1 MLTDKDKFLKEI
13 EKLEN
18 SLDKK
23 LNPKMLVE
31 TRCEERLYR
40 DGVELC
46 LDKTTIG
53 LHKEHFQL
61 DNTTKML
68 NEKLNQTKYDMHNKL
83 IKNKYIII
91 THLYLMHSK
100 LYDLIIIL

>member
-1 MLTDKDKFLKEI
+1 MLTDKDKLLKEI

-18 SLDKK
+18 ALYEK

-31 TRCEERLYR
+31 TRYEERLFR
-40 DGVELC
+40 AGIELC

-61 DNTTKML
+61 NNATKML
-68 NEKLNQTKYDMHNKL
+68 NDKLNQTK
-83 IKNKYIII
+83 
-91 THLYLMHSK
+91 
-100 LYDLIIIL
+100 

>member
-1 MLTDKDKFLKEI
+1 MLTNKDKLLKEI

-18 SLDKK
+18 ALNSK

-40 DGVELC
+40 AGVELC

-53 LHKEHFQL
+53 LRKEHL
-61 DNTTKML
+61 ELENTTKML
-68 NEKLNQTKYDMHNKL
+68 NDKLNQTKYNTSV
-83 IKNKYIII
+83 YC
-91 THLYLMHSK
+91 
-100 LYDLIIIL
+100 

>member
-1 MLTDKDKFLKEI
+1 MLTDKEKLLKEI

-18 SLDKK
+18 ALYRK

-40 DGVELC
+40 AGVELC
-46 LDKTTIG
+46 LDKTTSQ

-61 DNTTKML
+61 NITTKML
-68 NEKLNQTKYDMHNKL
+68 NDKLNQTK
-83 IKNKYIII
+83 
-91 THLYLMHSK
+91 
-100 LYDLIIIL
+100 

>member
-1 MLTDKDKFLKEI
+1 MAKMERKEINKKNNYCDICDVGNDYLQMLTDKDKFLKEI

-18 SLDKK
+18 ALYRK

-40 DGVELC
+40 AGVEMC

-53 LHKEHFQL
+53 LHKEQFDL
-61 DNTTKML
+61 DNTIKML
-68 NEKLNQTKYDMHNKL
+68 NDKLNKTK
-83 IKNKYIII
+83 
-91 THLYLMHSK
+91 
-100 LYDLIIIL
+100 